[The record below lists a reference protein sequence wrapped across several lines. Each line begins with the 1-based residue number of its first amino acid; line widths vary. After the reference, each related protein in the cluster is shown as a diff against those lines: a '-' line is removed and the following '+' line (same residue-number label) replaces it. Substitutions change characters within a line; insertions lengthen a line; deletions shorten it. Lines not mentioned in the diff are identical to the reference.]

1 MSVIISQIHRVL
13 YFEIWT
19 IGPVLVFF
27 LQYFQNIMGPE
38 NVPLWFILVIH
49 LIYGRYLVGH
59 NIGSFLV
66 RWMVHH
72 VVFMLSLPLFT

>member
-13 YFEIWT
+13 DFETWT
-19 IGPVLVFF
+19 RGPVLVFS
-27 LQYFQNIMGPE
+27 QYFQNLMGPE

-49 LIYGRYLVGH
+49 FIYGRYLLGH
-59 NIGSFLV
+59 NIGSFLA